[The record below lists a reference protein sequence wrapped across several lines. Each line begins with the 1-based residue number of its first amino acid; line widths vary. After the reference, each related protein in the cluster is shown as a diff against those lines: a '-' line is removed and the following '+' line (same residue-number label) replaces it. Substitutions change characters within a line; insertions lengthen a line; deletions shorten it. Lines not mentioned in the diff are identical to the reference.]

1 MLKRIGSAVRNFF
14 FPPPGARRSAMLMGY
29 LTLTLIFF
37 GLFVGGAY
45 AWDYT
50 NSPQFCGTQCHTMP
64 PEFNAYLVSPHARI
78 SCTECHIGREF
89 FGNQFLRKAGDM
101 RHVIAQAF
109 TTYTYPITVHEM
121 RPAREICE
129 RCHSPEKFADD
140 SLRTIRHYG
149 TDAANTPYDI
159 YLVLKTGGG
168 SKELGQGNGIH
179 WHIQND
185 VRYYESDASGQSI
198 PVVRVY
204 ADDGTY
210 TEYKDMESSVDTST
224 LAETDLHEMDCI
236 TCHNRISHLIQSPE
250 ESVEGALQRGALEV
264 AMPEIRLKG
273 VEVLRASYA
282 SSELAMNGIAGLES
296 YYRVAHPDYYAANKE
311 AVLAAVKTLQDIYT
325 SSVYPEQKVDWDAHP
340 NNLGHEDFAGCF
352 RCHDG
357 KHLNDKQ
364 EAIPLECNL
373 CHSVPV
379 VAGRE
384 DFVTDIQISRGP
396 EPESHKN
403 SNWIS
408 GHRDYFDRTCQ
419 KCHTVTDPGGTSNTS
434 FCSNSAC
441 HGSAWEFA
449 GFDAPGLRE
458 LALAQLPPPEP
469 EVSFGVLAP
478 NYESLQPVF
487 EAECGLCHG
496 TTDPSAGLVLTTYAG
511 ITRGSEN
518 GPVVIAGDVEASTLI
533 EVQSGE
539 HFGLLSADAL
549 EVVKQWIADGLAEQ

>member
-168 SKELGQGNGIH
+168 SKQLGQGQGIH

-210 TEYKDMESSVDTST
+210 TEYKDLESGVDTST
-224 LAETDLHEMDCI
+224 LAEGDLHEMDCI

-250 ESVEGALQRGALEV
+250 ESVEGALERGALDV

-273 VEVLRASYA
+273 VEVLRAPYA

-296 YYRVAHPDYYAANKE
+296 YYRVAHPDYYAANKD

-458 LALAQLPPPEP
+458 MVLAQLPPPEP
-469 EVSFGVLAP
+469 EVTFGELAP

-518 GPVVIAGDVEASTLI
+518 GPVVVAGDVEGSKLI
-533 EVQSGE
+533 EVQTGE
-539 HFGLLSADAL
+539 HFGLLSLDAL

>member
-1 MLKRIGSAVRNFF
+1 MLKRIGSAVRDFF
-14 FPPPGARRSAMLMGY
+14 FPPPGARRSAMWMGY
-29 LTLTLIFF
+29 LTLVLLFF

-101 RHVIAQAF
+101 RHLIAQAF
-109 TTYTYPITVHEM
+109 TTYTYPIMAHDM

-140 SLRTIRHYG
+140 SLRTIRHYS
-149 TDAANTPYDI
+149 TDQANTPYDI

-168 SKELGQGNGIH
+168 SKAAGLGNGIH
-179 WHIQND
+179 WHIENNVQ
-185 VRYYESDASGQSI
+185 YYASDEHSQEI
-198 PVVRVY
+198 PYVRVT
-204 ADDGTY
+204 ADDGTV
-210 TEYKDMESSVDTST
+210 TEYKDMESDVDPATI
-224 LAETDLHEMDCI
+224 AEADLQQMDCI
-236 TCHNRISHLIQSPE
+236 TCHNRISHLINSPE
-250 ESVEGALQRGALEV
+250 ESVETALQRGVLDA

-273 VEVLRASYA
+273 VEVLRASYG
-282 SSELAMNGIAGLES
+282 STELALNGIAGLEE
-296 YYRVAHPDYYAANKE
+296 YYRIAHPDYYTSNKE
-311 AVLAAVKTLQDIYT
+311 TVQAAVKTLQDIYT
-325 SSVYPEQKVDWDAHP
+325 QSVYPEQKVDWDSHP
-340 NNLGHEDFAGCF
+340 NNLGHENFAGCF

-357 KHLNDKQ
+357 KHLSADQ
-364 EAIPLECNL
+364 QAIPLECNL

-384 DFVTDIQISRGP
+384 DFVTDIEISRGAIP
-396 EPESHKN
+396 ETHQS
-403 SNWIS
+403 SNWMTA
-408 GHRDYFDRTCQ
+408 HRDYFDRTCQ

-441 HGSAWEFA
+441 HGSAWKFA

-458 LALAQLPPPEP
+458 MALAQLPPPEP
-469 EVSFGVLAP
+469 EVNLGVLLP
-478 NYESLQPVF
+478 TYESLQPAF

-496 TTDPSAGLVLTTYAG
+496 TTDPSNGLVLVTYEG
-511 ITRGSEN
+511 ITRGSDN
-518 GPVVIAGDVEASTLI
+518 GFVVTAGDPENSKLI
-533 EVQSGE
+533 QIQSGD
-539 HFGLLSADAL
+539 HFGLLSPEAL
-549 EVVKQWIADGLAEQ
+549 DVVRQWIADGLPEK

>member
-1 MLKRIGSAVRNFF
+1 MLKRIGSALRNFF

-29 LTLTLIFF
+29 ITLTLIFF
-37 GLFVGGAY
+37 GVFVGGAY

-64 PEFNAYLVSPHARI
+64 PEFNAYLLSPHARI

-89 FGNQFLRKAGDM
+89 FGNQFLRKAGDL

-109 TTYTYPITVHEM
+109 TTYEYPIVVHEM

-140 SLRTIRHYG
+140 SLRTIRHFD
-149 TDAANTPYDI
+149 TDVANTPYDI

-168 SKELGQGNGIH
+168 SKRAGLGRGIH
-179 WHIQND
+179 WHIEND
-185 VRYYESDASGQSI
+185 VQFYASDDHGQEI
-198 PVVRVY
+198 PYVRVT
-204 ADDGTY
+204 ADDGTV
-210 TEYKDMESSVDTST
+210 TEYTDIEADFDPTT
-224 LAETDLHEMDCI
+224 IAGAELEQMDCI
-236 TCHNRISHLIQSPE
+236 TCHNRISHLINTPE
-250 ESVEGALQRGALEV
+250 ASVETALQRGILDV
-264 AMPEIRLKG
+264 AIPEIRLKA
-273 VEVLRASYA
+273 VEALRAPYG
-282 SSELAMNGIAGLES
+282 SSELALNGIAGLES
-296 YYRVAHPDYYAANKE
+296 YYQVAHPEYYAANKDTI
-311 AVLAAVKTLQDIYT
+311 LAAVKTLQDIYT
-325 SSVYPEQKVDWDAHP
+325 QSVYPEQKVDWASHAD
-340 NNLGHEDFAGCF
+340 NLGHEDFPGCF

-357 KHLNDKQ
+357 KHLSEDQ

-384 DFVTDIQISRGP
+384 DFVTDIEISRGAIP
-396 EPESHKN
+396 ETHQN
-403 SNWIS
+403 SNWIT

-441 HGSAWEFA
+441 HGSAWEYA

-458 LALAQLPPPEP
+458 LVLAQLPPPEP

-478 NYESLQPVF
+478 TYESLQPVF

-496 TTDPSAGLVLTTYAG
+496 TTDPSSNLVLTTYVG
-511 ITRGSEN
+511 VNTGGDGGSIIV
-518 GPVVIAGDVEASTLI
+518 PGDPDASRLI
-533 EVQSGE
+533 EVQTGD
-539 HFGLLSADAL
+539 HFGLLNADVLA
-549 EVVKQWIADGLAEQ
+549 VVRQWIADGTPQQ